1 MHAQIELTVLEK
13 TLSRFLTQTSVQNFD
28 EAYKYLSLNAT
39 RDDSEAIRKI
49 IQEFQENN
57 RLQLLCFKADL

>member
-13 TLSRFLTQTSVQNFD
+13 TLSRFLTQSSVQNFD
-28 EAYKYLSLNAT
+28 EAYKYLSLNAHREDT
-39 RDDSEAIRKI
+39 EAIRRI
-49 IQEFQENN
+49 IQEFLENN